1 MKKFPYWE
9 FLFLEKVI
17 WLLVEGGVRQPW
29 FGDDSKEIRKET
41 KWRKME
47 REKGWVTKD
56 FCVVLL
62 MLFLYSLLFYFILS
76 CCSLLDEKN
85 KRNDV
90 IIDNIE
96 VGEDEGKTYSVLLK
110 YMVTVNSPLLFTHTD
125 NYTSDNLYTIST
137 KSTIFLTEYQ
147 ICEWHTTSSS
157 KIEMTKSWMASHSI
171 SIFCSNKFTRQ
182 MFNFSEYRGLLA
194 IMTNRRLEEI
204 FQIIMIK
211 VPSAT
216 LGSAVI
222 GM

>member
-1 MKKFPYWE
+1 M
-9 FLFLEKVI
+9 
-17 WLLVEGGVRQPW
+17 
-29 FGDDSKEIRKET
+29 
-41 KWRKME
+41 
-47 REKGWVTKD
+47 TKD

-96 VGEDEGKTYSVLLK
+96 VGEDEGKIYSVLLK

-147 ICEWHTTSSS
+147 ICE
-157 KIEMTKSWMASHSI
+157 
-171 SIFCSNKFTRQ
+171 
-182 MFNFSEYRGLLA
+182 
-194 IMTNRRLEEI
+194 
-204 FQIIMIK
+204 
-211 VPSAT
+211 
-216 LGSAVI
+216 
-222 GM
+222 